1 MTSGSLPAPGK
12 LCAAFAAH
20 LAPPELAA
28 LVERMAAALGLPAG
42 HRAARAEFP
51 GGAVAGPAWAA
62 VEHPAL
68 TVVCAGRAIGAS
80 QAARTL
86 DRDLSSQAGL
96 SDLALAGA
104 LLHQHRGAALQRLTG
119 VFSLISARRDAPQVV
134 IANDRLGFS
143 PLYYLLQDD
152 LLLVA
157 SEVKAI
163 AAVADVRP
171 DPAGHGQFFY
181 IGHLLRHHTLWRE
194 IKALGP
200 GQLIAWQP
208 QGAAVCTYFDPA
220 RQPQTGATPAPLD
233 AIHDALQ
240 NVVARIAPPANSG
253 TLLLSGGMDSR
264 LILATLLSQ
273 GIKPR
278 ALSLEHAGFAQGLD
292 GLLARQVAEVAGLEL
307 DFRPTR
313 PHFYQSADALEVFCL
328 ADGATPSFGLFISQ
342 VYPELSA
349 ELGWVWEGLS
359 LDLCLGGQHQT
370 GATLRSNLPELLASR
385 RANRRFLRQLL
396 QRDWFEQIERSFEQ
410 ELAAELERF
419 PDSED
424 GWIRFQM
431 VNRKR
436 RRVGLPPHQIYGR
449 KVLALTP
456 GVDADF
462 VEFMWSTPVQQRQQY
477 RLYAQLLLRCQ
488 ASLAG
493 PEVLT
498 GERRTQIESIAQ
510 AGIGAPRRFPH
521 ALRGWVKGL
530 GLAPYARDLQARLG
544 GVERVKVDSAPPSV
558 VIGTL
563 RATGFD
569 RPFYRRAQIEQW
581 LARAE
586 RGSVYWLHALLP
598 VFYMEL
604 WHCLHDPAAL
614 AALRQTVFVGGQ
626 EESVGPALSRF

>member
-1 MTSGSLPAPGK
+1 MPPSDMMPSPLSAPDSPCAQAPAK
-12 LCAAFAAH
+12 LCAAFAMH
-20 LAPPELAA
+20 LPQPELAA
-28 LVERMAAALGLPAG
+28 LVERMVEALGLPAG
-42 HRAARAEFP
+42 QLSVIADLP
-51 GGAVAGPAWAA
+51 GGVVAGPAWAA
-62 VEHPAL
+62 VEQPAL
-68 TVVCAGRAIGAS
+68 RAVCAGEVLGVR
-80 QAARTL
+80 QAAQTL
-86 DRDLSSQAGL
+86 DRDLNARTDL
-96 SDLALAGA
+96 SDLAVAGV
-104 LLHQHRGAALQRLTG
+104 LLQRQHGAALQRLAG
-119 VFSLISARRDAPQVV
+119 VFSLISARLDAPQVV

-143 PLYYLLQDD
+143 PLYYLLRDD

-163 AAVADVRP
+163 VAVAEVQP
-171 DPAGHGQFFY
+171 DPAGYGQFFY
-181 IGHLLRHHTLWRE
+181 IGHTLRHQTLWRE

-200 GQLIAWQP
+200 GQLITWQP
-208 QGAAVCTYFDPA
+208 QGAQVHTYYDPA
-220 RQPQTGATPAPLD
+220 SQPQPDAAPVSLE
-233 AIHDALQ
+233 AIDDALQ
-240 NVVARIAPPANSG
+240 SAVARAARANSQA
-253 TLLLSGGMDSR
+253 TLLLSGGLDSR
-264 LILATLLSQ
+264 LILGVLLSQ
-273 GIKPR
+273 GIKPK
-278 ALSLEHAGFAQGLD
+278 ALTLEHAGFAQGLD

-313 PHFYQSADALEVFCL
+313 PHFYRSADALEVFCL
-328 ADGATPSFGLFISQ
+328 ADGMTPSFSLFISQ

-349 ELGWVWEGLS
+349 GLGQVWEGLS
-359 LDLCLGGQHQT
+359 LDLCLGGHYQT
-370 GATLRSNLPELLASR
+370 GATLRSNLPDLLASR

-396 QRDWFEQIERSFEQ
+396 QRDWFEQIERAFEQ
-410 ELAAELERF
+410 ELECELERY

-436 RRVGLPPHQIYGR
+436 RRVGLPPHQIYSR

-456 GVDADF
+456 GVDPDL
-462 VEFMWSTPVQQRQQY
+462 VEFMWSTPVQQRQQN
-477 RLYAQLLLRCQ
+477 RLYAQLLLRCY
-488 ASLAG
+488 APLAG

-498 GERRTQIESIAQ
+498 GEHRAQIAQ
-510 AGIGAPRRFPH
+510 AGIGRPPRSTQ

-544 GVERVKVDSAPPSV
+544 GVERVKVDSTPPDV

-604 WHCLHDPAAL
+604 WHSMHDPAAL
-614 AALRQTVFVGGQ
+614 AALRETVFV
-626 EESVGPALSRF
+626 A